1 MGAILKTKKRN
12 FIVVPRET
20 RVIKQGLD
28 IEGYGHIDFKGKTAA
43 NVTDPGLAAAI
54 EQKYGLT
61 AKGKDAGA
69 VWTERD
75 ERADHA
81 VTYHEGIGVG
91 RGVHNYFFAPS
102 KTYSE
107 EFERIFNK
115 EKQNG

>member
-12 FIVVPRET
+12 IIVVPRT
-20 RVIKQGLD
+20 RAVINKGLD

-54 EQKYGLT
+54 EQKYGLS
-61 AKGKDAGA
+61 ASGPNKGD

-81 VTYHEGIGVG
+81 VTYHDGVGRG

-107 EFERIFNK
+107 EWERIFNK